1 MNAYIIVEGDKTELS
16 VYPAWMSIIAPNM
29 HQLEHAE
36 DLTDDSYYLFSGQGQ
51 PSVFQHVAGAIKDI
65 NAINASGVHKYD
77 FLLVCVDTEDES
89 REYIEQ
95 QIDKYNQQEGVM
107 LTDAQLVIFE
117 QKVCMETWF
126 IGNRR
131 VLKQILREMLWFNI
145 SATTMLGSTIPKRWE
160 HMMRSDSPRRNFTSA
175 ISRRC

>member
-89 REYIEQ
+89 GSILSSR
-95 QIDKYNQQEGVM
+95 
-107 LTDAQLVIFE
+107 LTN
-117 QKVCMETWF
+117 T
-126 IGNRR
+126 
-131 VLKQILREMLWFNI
+131 
-145 SATTMLGSTIPKRWE
+145 
-160 HMMRSDSPRRNFTSA
+160 
-175 ISRRC
+175 ISRKG